1 MMCVIIHISKIAYI
15 FGGNSMLSCAVIMAG
30 GGGTRFW
37 PLSRMSA
44 PKQLVKITG
53 EDVMI
58 NETIKHYDGVINRE
72 NTFIVTNAKQAE
84 LMDKVLFDE
93 VDRKNILIEPMQRN
107 TAPCI
112 IYAAMTLKKL
122 YGDAVMAVLAADH
135 HIGNVKEYERVLK
148 LAIDTAEKTDRIV
161 TLGLRPTFPST
172 GYGYLKFNKE
182 DPVSG
187 EVYDLEKFVEKPDLE
202 VAKSYVESGE
212 YLWNSGMFIW
222 KASVILDYFKKL
234 LPDMYEKM
242 ESIFDKLRTDDE
254 KAAIEEVYPTLE
266 NVSVDYGIMEK
277 AEGVY
282 VIPADFAWNDVGSWD
297 TLENVFDLD
306 EKGNVR
312 IGDTELIDCE
322 GSVFFDR
329 SSKTRT
335 AAGIGL
341 KDIVVVQTDD
351 AILVCDKFRVQ
362 DIKKMV
368 EKLKEEGRKE
378 LL

>member
-1 MMCVIIHISKIAYI
+1 
-15 FGGNSMLSCAVIMAG
+15 MLSCAVIMAG

-58 NETIKHYDGVINRE
+58 NETIKHYDAVIPRE
-72 NTFIVTNAKQAE
+72 NTFIVTNEKQAE

-148 LAIDTAEKTDRIV
+148 LAIDTAKNTDRIV
-161 TLGLRPTFPST
+161 TIGLRPSFPST
-172 GYGYLKFNKE
+172 GYGYIKYDKAT
-182 DPVSG
+182 PVSD
-187 EVYDLEKFVEKPDLE
+187 EVYGLEQFVEKPSLE
-202 VAKSYVESGE
+202 IAKGYVESGN

-242 ESIFDKLRTDDE
+242 ESIFDTLRTDDE
-254 KAAIEEVYPTLE
+254 KSAIERVYPTLE

-282 VIPADFAWNDVGSWD
+282 VIPADFGWNDVGSWD

-306 EKGNVR
+306 ENGNVR

-341 KDIVVVQTDD
+341 KNTVVVQTDD
-351 AILVCDKFRVQ
+351 AILVCDKSRVQ

>member
-1 MMCVIIHISKIAYI
+1 MMCVIICISKIAYI
-15 FGGNSMLSCAVIMAG
+15 SEDFSMLSCAVIMAG

-44 PKQLVKITG
+44 PKQLVRITG
-53 EDVMI
+53 DDVMI
-58 NETIKHYDGVINRE
+58 NETIKHYDHVIDRK
-72 NTFIVTNAKQAE
+72 NTFIVTNAVQAK
-84 LMDKVLFDE
+84 LTDKVLFEE
-93 VDRKNILIEPMQRN
+93 VDRDNILIEPMQRN

-148 LAIDTAEKTDRIV
+148 LAIDTAEKTDRLV
-161 TLGLRPTFPST
+161 TIGLRPTFPST
-172 GYGYLKFNKE
+172 GYGYLKFEK
-182 DPVSG
+182 DSPVSD
-187 EVYDLEKFVEKPDLE
+187 EVYALDQFVEKPCLE
-202 VAKSYVESGE
+202 KAKEYMESGK
-212 YLWNSGMFIW
+212 YLWNSGMFVW
-222 KASVILDYFKKL
+222 KASVILEYFKKL

-242 ESIFDKLRTDDE
+242 ESIYDKLRTSDE
-254 KAAIEEVYPTLE
+254 KAAVEAVYPTLE

-277 AEGVY
+277 ADGVY
-282 VIPADFAWNDVGSWD
+282 VIPAEFGWNDVGSWD

-306 EKGNVR
+306 DKGNVR

-329 SSKTRT
+329 SSKSRT

-351 AILVCDKFRVQ
+351 AVLVCDKSKVQ

>member
-1 MMCVIIHISKIAYI
+1 
-15 FGGNSMLSCAVIMAG
+15 MLNCAVIMAG

-53 EDVMI
+53 DDVMI
-58 NETIKHYDGVINRE
+58 NETIKHYDSVIARE

-93 VDRKNILIEPMQRN
+93 VKRDNILIEPMQRN

-172 GYGYLKFNKE
+172 GYGYLKFDK
-182 DPVSG
+182 DKKVSD
-187 EVYDLEKFVEKPDLE
+187 EVYDLEQFVEKPGLE
-202 VAKSYVESGE
+202 VAKSYVESGD

-242 ESIFDKLRTDDE
+242 ESIFDKLRTPDE

-277 AEGVY
+277 ADGVC
-282 VIPADFAWNDVGSWD
+282 VIPADFGWNDVGSWD
-297 TLENVFDLD
+297 SLEYVFDLD
-306 EKGNVR
+306 GNGNVN
-312 IGDTELIDCE
+312 IGDTELIDCSD
-322 GSVFFDR
+322 SVFFDR
-329 SSKTRT
+329 SSAGKTV
-335 AAGIGL
+335 AGIGL
-341 KDIVVVQTDD
+341 KNIVVVQTDD
-351 AILVCDKFRVQ
+351 AVLVCDKGRVQ
-362 DIKKMV
+362 DIKAMV
-368 EKLKEEGRKE
+368 EKLKKEGREE